1 MSNQMDPEALSPDL
15 INAIIHFTRIPHAR
29 RALYK
34 LLNDPSFV
42 HTGKHPYTQ
51 TYYFQLLT

>member
-1 MSNQMDPEALSPDL
+1 MNHQMDPEALSFDL
-15 INAIIHFTRIPHAR
+15 VNAVIHFTRIPHTR
-29 RALYK
+29 RALYE

-51 TYYFQLLT
+51 T